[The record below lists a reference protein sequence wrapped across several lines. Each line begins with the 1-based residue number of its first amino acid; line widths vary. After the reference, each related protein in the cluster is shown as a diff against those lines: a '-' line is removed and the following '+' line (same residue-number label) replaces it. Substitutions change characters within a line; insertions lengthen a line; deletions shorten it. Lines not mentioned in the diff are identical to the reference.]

1 MDFWLIRNGEKTGP
15 LPDYEIRSKIESGE
29 LGPEDPAWSDGM
41 PNWVPLKTIAL
52 FSELFERSIE
62 MGEPGPTDFSPPP
75 PPLPELPDP
84 PAVYRRFWARWFDL
98 FVYGALW
105 WLAMW
110 SSGKDLKALLV
121 SPWLLVL
128 HLVPWFLIET
138 MMIHHFGTTQGKALL
153 GLSVVNA
160 DGSRLTYGQSLR
172 RSFRVMFAG
181 IGFGLTLISPI
192 CQLMS
197 WFTVR
202 RTGGTLWDRAGGH
215 RVRVGPLRPLKVTAL
230 VLGLFIA
237 VEIEAN
243 LLAPTMEEIMVK
255 DFPELKAFYDKFRK

>member
-1 MDFWLIRNGEKTGP
+1 MDFWLIRNGEKSGP

-29 LGPEDPAWSDGM
+29 LGPGDPAWSEGM
-41 PNWVPLKTIAL
+41 PDWTPLGRVAL
-52 FSELFERSIE
+52 FTELFDRQVSNESLAGSDRS
-62 MGEPGPTDFSPPP
+62 P
-75 PPLPELPDP
+75 PPLPEPPEP

-128 HLVPWFLIET
+128 HLVPWFLIEAI
-138 MMIHHFGTTQGKALL
+138 MIHHFGTTPGKSLL

-160 DGSRLTYGQSLR
+160 DGSRLAYGQSLQR
-172 RSFRVMFAG
+172 AFRVMFAG

-192 CQLMS
+192 CQLIS

-202 RTGGTLWDRAGGH
+202 RIGCTMWDRAGGH
-215 RVRVGPLRPLKVTAL
+215 RVKVVPLHALKVSAL
-230 VLGLFIA
+230 ALGLFIA
-237 VEIEAN
+237 VQVQSSI
-243 LLAPTMEEIMVK
+243 LTPSILEIMAK
-255 DFPELKAFYDKFRK
+255 DFPELKELYDKSRH

>member
-1 MDFWLIRNGEKTGP
+1 MDFWLIRNGEKSGP

-29 LGPEDPAWSDGM
+29 LGPDDPAWSEGM
-41 PNWVPLKTIAL
+41 PGWMPLKSIAL
-52 FSELFERSIE
+52 FSEFFDRPIE
-62 MGEPGPTDFSPPP
+62 AVETPPP
-75 PPLPELPDP
+75 GEAPPPLPDP

-110 SSGKDLKALLV
+110 SSGNDLKALLV

-128 HLVPWFLIET
+128 HLVPWFLMET
-138 MMIHHFGTTQGKALL
+138 MMIHHFGATPGKALL
-153 GLSVVNA
+153 GLSVVNL
-160 DGSRLTYGQSLR
+160 DGSRLSYGQSLR
-172 RSFRVMFAG
+172 RAFRVMFAG

-202 RTGGTLWDRAGGH
+202 RIGCTLWDRAGGH
-215 RVRVGPLRPLKVTAL
+215 RVKVMPLSGVKVSAL
-230 VLGLFIA
+230 VLGLFVA
-237 VEIEAN
+237 LQVEGSV
-243 LLAPTMEEIMVK
+243 LAPVVLEMMAK
-255 DFPELKAFYDKFRK
+255 DYPELKAFYDRTRR

>member
-1 MDFWLIRNGEKTGP
+1 MDFWLIRNGEKSGP

-29 LGPEDPAWSDGM
+29 LGPDDPAWSEGM
-41 PNWVPLKTIAL
+41 SNWVPLKTIAL
-52 FSELFERSIE
+52 FSELFERPIE
-62 MGEPGPTDFSPPP
+62 MAEAARPDVSP
-75 PPLPELPDP
+75 PPLPEQPDP

-98 FVYGALW
+98 LVYGALW

-110 SSGKDLKALLV
+110 SSGKDLKALLL

-138 MMIHHFGTTQGKALL
+138 MMIHHFGTTPGKALL
-153 GLSVVNA
+153 GLSVVNT
-160 DGSRLTYGQSLR
+160 DGNRLTYGQSLR

-192 CQLMS
+192 CQLIS

-202 RTGGTLWDRAGGH
+202 RIGCTLWDRAGGH
-215 RVRVGPLRPLKVTAL
+215 RVKVVPLRTLKVSAL

-237 VEIEAN
+237 VEIEGN
-243 LLAPTMEEIMVK
+243 LLTPAMVEVLAK
-255 DFPELKAFYDKFRK
+255 DFPELKEFYDKTRK